1 MKIQSNVASGG
12 DKALL
17 ASEKHADA
25 ALNALHNE
33 FTDFIVDVEALSQ
46 KTSAIPH
53 EDIKAIREQLNHR
66 IGRAKASVE
75 ASARSAAESV
85 QQNTKKIMTAANQ
98 QVHNKPFYALG
109 IGAVIAAALG
119 FAIGLRRKSE

>member
-17 ASEKHADA
+17 ASEKHANA

-53 EDIKAIREQLNHR
+53 EDLKAIREQLSQR
-66 IGRAKASVE
+66 ISRAKASVE
-75 ASARSAAESV
+75 ASARSAADSV
-85 QQNTKKIMTAANQ
+85 QQNTKKIMAAANQ
-98 QVHNKPFYALG
+98 QAHSKPFYLLG
-109 IGAVIAAALG
+109 AGAVIAAVLG
-119 FAIGLRRKSE
+119 FAIGLRRKT